1 VSTIAVSLAVEGTLD
16 EIVLRQ
22 LLKQSSK
29 AFEVTACYGRQ
40 GKDHLRQ
47 NIGRFNQAAVHK
59 PFIVLAD
66 LDDEDCPPGLIGR
79 WLPSGRHN
87 NLVLRIAVK
96 EVESWLLADA
106 ERFADFLGVRT
117 DRMPQSPDTTPD
129 AKGFLVDLAK
139 RSRKRGIRDDII
151 PISGTTAQ
159 VGRNYVGQLMRFAT
173 TSWQIDTTACQRS
186 LSLHKAMTAL
196 ERFSP
201 TLASQSR

>member
-1 VSTIAVSLAVEGTLD
+1 MSAIAVSLAVEGTLD

-22 LLKQSSK
+22 LLKQSGK

-47 NIGRFNQAAVHK
+47 NIGRFNHAAVHK

-79 WLPSGRHN
+79 WLPGGQHN

-96 EVESWLLADA
+96 QVESWLLADA

-117 DRMPQSPDTTPD
+117 DRVPQSSDATPNPK
-129 AKGFLVDLAK
+129 AFLVDLAQ
-139 RSRKRGIRDDII
+139 RSRKRDIRDDII
-151 PISGTTAQ
+151 PISGATAQ

-173 TSWQIDTTACQRS
+173 TSWRIDSTACRRS
-186 LSLHKAMTAL
+186 PSLHKAMTAVQ
-196 ERFSP
+196 RFSP
-201 TLASQSR
+201 RLARQSQ